1 MLRRAWVSLIIAVLA
16 LTMVVATA
24 SASSDE
30 AATAAT
36 LRTLTVSGNGAA
48 SAVPDIADLELGV
61 QTINEDPSVAIEG
74 NTSAMASVIE
84 TLIDLDIDEDDVQ
97 TRSFNMWVEQVYG
110 PDGPTGE
117 FLYHVINQIVV
128 RVRDLDTTGDVL
140 GAALAAGANNVS
152 GITFGVED
160 TQALEETARDAA
172 VDNAVAKAEQLA
184 ERLGVKVGSPRH
196 VTEISGGFPPEPRL
210 ERAMA
215 FDSGGASVP
224 VSPGDFTVRVS
235 VSIVFDIEL

>member
-1 MLRRAWVSLIIAVLA
+1 MVRRAWVSLIIAVLT
-16 LTMVVATA
+16 LTSVVATA
-24 SASSDE
+24 GASSDE
-30 AATAAT
+30 DATAAT
-36 LRTLTVSGNGAA
+36 LRTLTVTGDGAA

-61 QTINEDPSVAIEG
+61 QTIHEDPSVAIVE
-74 NTSAMASVIE
+74 NTTAMASVIE
-84 TLIDLDIDEDDVQ
+84 TLIELDIDEDDIQ

-117 FLYHVINQIVV
+117 FLYHVVNQIVV
-128 RVRDLDTTGDVL
+128 RVRDLDMTGDVL

-160 TQALEETARDAA
+160 TQALEEAARDAA

-184 ERLGVKVGSPRH
+184 ARLGVGVGSPRH
-196 VTEISGGFPPEPRL
+196 ITETSGGRPPERL
-210 ERAMA
+210 ERAVA
-215 FDSGGASVP
+215 FESAGASVP